1 MKIKELK
8 IYTQNISNQ
17 TDFYENK
24 IGLKII
30 EKSQSEVSFQIG
42 KSVLR
47 LIENDKFQPYH
58 FAINIPSNKV
68 KEALDWLKSS
78 VTILKDGENEIQ
90 NFDFDLWN
98 AKAIYFYDHDKNIVE
113 FIGRKNLG
121 NESNEDFSAN
131 SLIEISEIGIPV
143 NNIEATYNTLKETT
157 NIEIFDGGFEKFCA
171 IGDETGLFICID
183 KSKKDWYPTGDKAY
197 SSEFNIR
204 LEEKE
209 REFELEFVDG
219 EIKSLNK

>member
-131 SLIEISEIGIPV
+131 SLLEISEIGIPV
-143 NNIEATYNTLKETT
+143 NDIKSTYKTLKEIS
-157 NIEIFDGGFEKFCA
+157 NIEIFDGGFERFCA
-171 IGDETGLFICID
+171 IGNESGLFICIN
-183 KSKKDWYPTGDKAY
+183 KNIKDWYPTGDKAH
-197 SSEFNIR
+197 SSQFEIR
-204 LEEKE
+204 FEEKRQE
-209 REFELEFVDG
+209 YEMAFIDG
-219 EIKSLNK
+219 KIKPINQ

>member
-8 IYTQNISNQ
+8 IYTRNISKQ
-17 TDFYENK
+17 TDFYANK
-24 IGLKII
+24 MGLKIWGR
-30 EKSQSEVSFQIG
+30 SEYKVSFQVG
-42 KSVLR
+42 KSMLT
-47 LIENDKFQPYH
+47 LIENEQFKPYH
-58 FAINIPSNKV
+58 FAINIPSNQIV
-68 KEALDWLKSS
+68 EGLEWLKTRT
-78 VTILKDGENEIQ
+78 TILKDGINEIHH
-90 NFDFDLWN
+90 FDFWN
-98 AKAIYFYDHDKNIVE
+98 AKAIYFYDEDKNIVE

-121 NESNEDFSAN
+121 YERDQDFSAN

-143 NNIEATYNTLKETT
+143 NNIEATYTTLKETT
-157 NIEIFDGGFEKFCA
+157 NIELFDGGFEKFCA

-183 KSKKDWYPTGDKAY
+183 KNKKDWYPTGEKAY
-197 SSEFNIR
+197 FSEFEIR